1 MKKLNNKGLVTL
13 AAVFPVVFWIG
24 TFVIAHK
31 TVEEV
36 DFSTASFRERKAVQY
51 CMDEGKDDCHA
62 FVSAMSKTEVLAY
75 IKDTQD
81 RPRF

>member
-1 MKKLNNKGLVTL
+1 MKKLNKNGALLVPTMFIWIFAATGLSAIPL
-13 AAVFPVVFWIG
+13 AQS
-24 TFVIAHK
+24 H
-31 TVEEV
+31 
-36 DFSTASFRERKAVQY
+36 RENKAVQY

-75 IKDTQD
+75 IKDTQE